1 LGTST
6 SKEAKEYFS
15 NMIRHRIPFK
25 HGGEDDD
32 TSIELAFSKSKVN
45 DRKTWLTNW
54 MEVFIV
60 F

>member
-1 LGTST
+1 MGTST

-32 TSIELAFSKSKVN
+32 KAIELAFSKKKAE
-45 DRKTWLTNW
+45 DRKVWLNTWMQVCKLK
-54 MEVFIV
+54 
-60 F
+60 